1 MSPRSALSV
10 TTREV
15 PRRATI
21 WVMAAVSLVVWGSF
35 PFLLHWLASVPF
47 GVSLR
52 LGFSWLW
59 LVIPACASIAA
70 QLVPLRE
77 LSKWSAARA
86 RLEPVLAAALG
97 WLDRDDVVLFYM
109 PDWVYY
115 VAHDPA
121 RRGGLEVVV
130 GRKRGTVS
138 VAWVKLDPALDP
150 CTVPARQF
158 AGLSR
163 VDVLGEIE
171 KKLGHPLRWRVAPP
185 RRCLGTLASNQT
197 LAVQICGPDFE
208 QSIGYVGALLA
219 EHLEDL
225 ECCRPGCLGGAVA
238 AEPDPNPP

>member
-1 MSPRSALSV
+1 MSPRSALTV

-21 WVMAAVSLVVWGSF
+21 WVMAVLTLVLWGSF
-35 PFLLHWLASVPF
+35 PLLLHWLVAAPL

-52 LGFSWLW
+52 LGFFWLW
-59 LVIPACASIAA
+59 LVIPACAAIAA

-97 WLDRDDVVLFYM
+97 WLDRDDAVLFYA
-109 PDWVYY
+109 PDWLYY
-115 VAHDPA
+115 VAPDRA
-121 RRGGLEVVV
+121 RCGGLEVVV
-130 GRKRGTVS
+130 QRNRERVS
-138 VAWVKLDPALDP
+138 VTWVKLDPALDP

-185 RRCLGTLASNQT
+185 RRCLGIFASNQT

-208 QSIGYVGALLA
+208 QSIGHVGALLA

-225 ECCRPGCLGGAVA
+225 ECCRP
-238 AEPDPNPP
+238 N

>member
-1 MSPRSALSV
+1 MSPRSALTV

-21 WVMAAVSLVVWGSF
+21 WVMAVLTLVLWGSF
-35 PFLLHWLASVPF
+35 PLLLHWLVAAPL

-52 LGFSWLW
+52 LGFFWLW
-59 LVIPACASIAA
+59 LVIPACAAIAA

-97 WLDRDDVVLFYM
+97 WLDRDDAVLFYA
-109 PDWVYY
+109 PDWLYY
-115 VAHDPA
+115 VAPDRA
-121 RRGGLEVVV
+121 RCGGLEVVV
-130 GRKRGTVS
+130 QRNRERVS
-138 VAWVKLDPALDP
+138 VTWVKLDPALDP
-150 CTVPARQF
+150 CTIPARQF

-185 RRCLGTLASNQT
+185 RRCLGIFASNQT

-225 ECCRPGCLGGAVA
+225 ECCRP
-238 AEPDPNPP
+238 N

>member
-1 MSPRSALSV
+1 MSPRSALTV

-21 WVMAAVSLVVWGSF
+21 WVMAVLTLVLWGSF
-35 PFLLHWLASVPF
+35 PLLLHWLVAAPL

-52 LGFSWLW
+52 LGFFWLW
-59 LVIPACASIAA
+59 LVIPACAAIAA

-121 RRGGLEVVV
+121 RRRPV
-130 GRKRGTVS
+130 RG
-138 VAWVKLDPALDP
+138 
-150 CTVPARQF
+150 
-158 AGLSR
+158 AG
-163 VDVLGEIE
+163 
-171 KKLGHPLRWRVAPP
+171 
-185 RRCLGTLASNQT
+185 
-197 LAVQICGPDFE
+197 
-208 QSIGYVGALLA
+208 
-219 EHLEDL
+219 
-225 ECCRPGCLGGAVA
+225 
-238 AEPDPNPP
+238 

>member
-1 MSPRSALSV
+1 MSPRSALTV

-21 WVMAAVSLVVWGSF
+21 WVMAVLTLVLWGSF
-35 PFLLHWLASVPF
+35 PLLLHWLVAAPL

-52 LGFSWLW
+52 LGFFWLW
-59 LVIPACASIAA
+59 LVIPACAAIAA

-97 WLDRDDVVLFYM
+97 WLDRDDAVLFYA
-109 PDWVYY
+109 PDWLYY
-115 VAHDPA
+115 VAPDRA
-121 RRGGLEVVV
+121 RCGGLEVVV
-130 GRKRGTVS
+130 QRNRERVS
-138 VAWVKLDPALDP
+138 VTWVKLDPALDP
-150 CTVPARQF
+150 CTIPARQF

-185 RRCLGTLASNQT
+185 RRCLGIFASNQT

-208 QSIGYVGALLA
+208 QSIGHVGALLA

-225 ECCRPGCLGGAVA
+225 ECCRP
-238 AEPDPNPP
+238 N

>member
-1 MSPRSALSV
+1 MSPRSALTV

-21 WVMAAVSLVVWGSF
+21 WVMAVLTLVLWGSF
-35 PFLLHWLASVPF
+35 PLLLHWLVAAPL

-52 LGFSWLW
+52 LGFFWLW
-59 LVIPACASIAA
+59 LVIPACAAIAA

-97 WLDRDDVVLFYM
+97 WLDRDDAVLFYA
-109 PDWVYY
+109 PDWLYY
-115 VAHDPA
+115 VAPDRA
-121 RRGGLEVVV
+121 RCGGLEVVV
-130 GRKRGTVS
+130 QRNRERVS
-138 VAWVKLDPALDP
+138 VTWVKLDPALDP

-185 RRCLGTLASNQT
+185 RRCLGIFASNQT

-225 ECCRPGCLGGAVA
+225 ECCRP
-238 AEPDPNPP
+238 N

>member
-1 MSPRSALSV
+1 MSV

-15 PRRATI
+15 PRRVTI
-21 WVMAAVSLVVWGSF
+21 WVMAVLTLVLWGSF
-35 PFLLHWLASVPF
+35 PLLLHWLVAAPL

-52 LGFSWLW
+52 LGFFWLW
-59 LVIPACASIAA
+59 LVIPACAAIAA

-86 RLEPVLAAALG
+86 RLERVLAAALG
-97 WLDRDDVVLFYM
+97 WLDRDDVVLFYA
-109 PDWVYY
+109 PDWLYY
-115 VAHDPA
+115 VAPDRA
-121 RRGGLEVVV
+121 RCGGLEVVV
-130 GRKRGTVS
+130 QRNRERVS
-138 VAWVKLDPALDP
+138 VTWVKLDPALDP
-150 CTVPARQF
+150 CTIPARQF
-158 AGLSR
+158 AALSR

-197 LAVQICGPDFE
+197 LAVQISGPDFE

-238 AEPDPNPP
+238 AEPDPSGR